1 MDKKI
6 YIVNGSEDGRLG
18 VYSNLKKAYEKAI
31 QYGSWKDNRN
41 LKSYV
46 KVCKEFK
53 DNDYWC
59 WEVEVDSNYDR
70 LGGATIELHYLN
82 AGRYGE
88 G

>member
-18 VYSNLKKAYEKAI
+18 VYSNLKKAYGKAI
-31 QYGSWKDNRN
+31 KYMEHNENTKI
-41 LKSYV
+41 KSYA

-53 DNDYWC
+53 DNAYWC
-59 WEVEVDSNYDR
+59 WEVKVDSNYHI

-82 AGRYGE
+82 AGRRGK